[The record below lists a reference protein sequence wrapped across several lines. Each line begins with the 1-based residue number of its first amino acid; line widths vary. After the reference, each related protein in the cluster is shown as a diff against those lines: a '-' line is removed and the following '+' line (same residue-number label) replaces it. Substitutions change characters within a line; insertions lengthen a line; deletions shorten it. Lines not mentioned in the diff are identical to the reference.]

1 MAMKDDNQDEQT
13 EEAPVFAMQRED
25 ALRSIRISMRTIRI
39 EIRNLLEEIQQKE
52 SMKLIRPDRMKEWEH
67 GIQVREKQISELSQQ
82 LDALEAGIETIEKI

>member
-52 SMKLIRPDRMKEWEH
+52 SMKLIRPDRMKEWEQ
-67 GIQVREKQISELSQQ
+67 GIAMREKQISELSQQ